1 MAGNSYDA
9 IWKEAWDKVKTYE
22 NINPHQI
29 DAFFSR
35 LQPQA
40 FSPGFLMITAD
51 NAWLKHWIETNYS
64 MLIARAL
71 EEIHGVPF
79 AVEIE
84 VDHFAAEANNTSQT
98 SPESAIVSEPVEQP
112 HIQQPP
118 IQQMPSLEAN
128 KASLNNDEEQTQD
141 YLSAY
146 TFDNFVV
153 GVSNRV
159 AYSIALSIAEEPGQ
173 SMMNPFFIYGK
184 SGLGKTHLLCAI
196 KNYVMKANPKART
209 IYVEANEFL
218 SDYTEASIASSKNPD
233 SYTNF
238 FTHYQTADLLLV
250 DDVQNLQGKE
260 GTLNAL
266 FTILN
271 KMTNT
276 GRQMVLSA
284 DRPPSTINFNER
296 VKSRMNQGP
305 TINIEPPEIETKI
318 EIIRNFINDYRI
330 QYPDQLFDISPEIQE
345 YIAQVSGS
353 NIRELKSAITV
364 VIVNTLT
371 RGQLSTQDVSMLLQ
385 NHFSS
390 GATKKISIEDIQ
402 KAVEDYY
409 GITHEQLIGKNRS
422 AHFARARHMA
432 MYLCRTMID
441 IPFQT
446 IADNFGGKNHTTVL
460 TAYKNI
466 VEKSKDDIDTIGDI
480 ENLKKRISEM

>member
-1 MAGNSYDA
+1 MANDSYDA
-9 IWKEAWDKVKTYE
+9 LWKEAWTKVKTYE
-22 NINPHQI
+22 NTDPRQI

-51 NAWLKHWIETNYS
+51 NPWLKHWIETNYS
-64 MLIARAL
+64 ELIARAL

-84 VDHFAAEANNTSQT
+84 VNQFAAQAQPEPAAPMPFAPIAPAPVPEPQPVDPPQDQAPISANHQSE
-98 SPESAIVSEPVEQP
+98 SKPEQNFFS
-112 HIQQPP
+112 
-118 IQQMPSLEAN
+118 
-128 KASLNNDEEQTQD
+128 T
-141 YLSAY
+141 Y

-153 GVSNRV
+153 GESNRV

-196 KNYVMKANPKART
+196 KNYVMKATPQART
-209 IYVEANEFL
+209 IYVEAGEL
-218 SDYTEASIASSKNPD
+218 VADYTEASIASSKNPH
-233 SYTNF
+233 SYADF
-238 FTHYQTADLLLV
+238 FTHYETADVLLI

-271 KMTNT
+271 KMTTT
-276 GRQMVLSA
+276 GRQMILSA

-296 VKSRMNQGP
+296 VKSRMSQGTP
-305 TINIEPPEIETKI
+305 INIEPPEIETKI
-318 EIIRNFINDYRI
+318 EIIRNYINDYRT
-330 QYPDQLFDISPEIQE
+330 QYPDQEFDISPNIQE

-364 VIVNTLT
+364 VIINAIDK
-371 RGQLSTQDVSMLLQ
+371 GQLSTQDVSTLLQ

-390 GATKKISIEDIQ
+390 GATKKISIADIQ
-402 KAVEDYY
+402 KAAESYY
-409 GITHEQLIGKNRS
+409 GISHDELVGKSRT
-422 AHFARARHMA
+422 AHIVRARHMA
-432 MYLCRTMID
+432 MYLCRTLID
-441 IPFQT
+441 VPFQS
-446 IADNFGGKNHTTVL
+446 IADAFGGKDHTTVM

-466 VEKSKDDIDTIGDI
+466 IERSKDDIDTIGDI
-480 ENLKKRISEM
+480 ENLKQQISEM